1 MFNWLGVVTMAVLYN
16 LWACILRQAFREV
29 QSSCHSCW
37 FAFDAVVD
45 IIYLL
50 DILVQFRT
58 GYLNQVGADSPLPP
72 WFFCNTCPIFSDD
85 LHLTHEPLSPPV

>member
-45 IIYLL
+45 VVYLL

-58 GYLNQVGADSPLPP
+58 GYLNQVGVLIR
-72 WFFCNTCPIFSDD
+72 FFLLVFLQHLSDF
-85 LHLTHEPLSPPV
+85 L

>member
-72 WFFCNTCPIFSDD
+72 GFSATPVRFS
-85 LHLTHEPLSPPV
+85 LTICI